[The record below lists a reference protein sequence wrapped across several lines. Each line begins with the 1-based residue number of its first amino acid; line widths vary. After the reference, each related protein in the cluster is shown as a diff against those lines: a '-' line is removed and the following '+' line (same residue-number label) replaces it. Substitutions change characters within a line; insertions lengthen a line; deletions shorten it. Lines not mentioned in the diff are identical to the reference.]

1 MPRISVRGGE
11 VGAFGD
17 IKMGI
22 FDKLFGRKREEG
34 ETSARSCESCG
45 KPLFGETAKLVSQ
58 SGPNQ
63 VLVRAYCSLECADP
77 LVKSFLD
84 RKVCI
89 WCGKKAD
96 PQSWKLGGL
105 GEPYCSEECY
115 SAAGRAMFTFE
126 FRQGNI

>member
-1 MPRISVRGGE
+1 M
-11 VGAFGD
+11 A
-17 IKMGI
+17 K
-22 FDKLFGRKREEG
+22 EG
-34 ETSARSCESCG
+34 EKVMDSSIEKRIQWKVWTERFDALISIGA
-45 KPLFGETAKLVSQ
+45 LF
-58 SGPNQ
+58 
-63 VLVRAYCSLECADP
+63 

-89 WCGKKAD
+89 CCGKKAD